1 MENRFED
8 VSGEAQEILRLVRAE
23 YFPHL
28 QNVNIKMLFDM
39 KKRMSGGKLV
49 LGRIQRTNDLL
60 RHLTSAESD
69 GDDGFDYIMYLDHA
83 SFTNVHR
90 NDKVRIVRHEMRH
103 ILLDIDYQKNPY
115 KLVPHDI
122 EDFVEEIE
130 INRDEPR
137 WRERVAEVAASVYSR
152 ED

>member
-8 VSGEAQEILRLVRAE
+8 VNEETHGILRDVRAE

-28 QNVNIKMLFDM
+28 RNIDIKMLFDM
-39 KKRMSGGKLV
+39 KKRKSGDKLV

-60 RHLTSAESD
+60 RHLTVDEA

-83 SFTNVHR
+83 SFTNVQKD
-90 NDKVRIVRHEMRH
+90 DKIRIVRHELRH
-103 ILLDIDYQKNPY
+103 IMLDVDSRKNPY

-130 INRDEPR
+130 LNRDDPR
-137 WRERVAEVAASVYSR
+137 WRERVAAVASSVYD
-152 ED
+152 EDE